1 MEIVFPLKFTYFPS
15 KNRRKLE
22 FFMIAKEISKSVNQ
36 TSLVFF
42 ANSRRKLLREV
53 VTEVTG

>member
-1 MEIVFPLKFTYFPS
+1 MEIVFSLKFSYFLS
-15 KNRRKLE
+15 KNRGKFE
-22 FFMIAKEISKSVNQ
+22 FFMIARKISKSVNQ

-42 ANSRRKLLREV
+42 ANGRRKLLHEV